1 MEVSDQIIKV
11 LDKIAEQIGLAVDWT
26 QENIIPYVKDLLT
39 RYATTQIIS
48 NIVAGGIYLSL
59 IIISVVMI
67 IHILRQRNKSNT
79 KSIFIM
85 SEDGALFDEGWINV
99 FGIIVIFISIIVLII
114 GIIGFPCC
122 VNSVIGWSTVP
133 EVQIISDLNMMMKHM
148 G

>member
-1 MEVSDQIIKV
+1 MEVSEQIIKV
-11 LDKIAEQIGLAVDWT
+11 LDKIAEQIGLTIDWT
-26 QENIIPYVKDLLT
+26 QENIIPYVKDLLA
-39 RYATTQIIS
+39 RYATMQIIS

-79 KSIFIM
+79 ESIFIM

-99 FGIIVIFISIIVLII
+99 FGITVIFISIIMLII

-122 VNSVIGWSTVP
+122 VNSVIGWSTIP

-148 G
+148 R

>member
-26 QENIIPYVKDLLT
+26 QENIIPYVKDLLA
-39 RYATTQIIS
+39 RYATMQIIL

-67 IHILRQRNKSNT
+67 IHILRQRNKGNT
-79 KSIFIM
+79 ESIFIT
-85 SEDGALFDEGWINV
+85 SEDGAVFDEGWINV
-99 FGIIVIFISIIVLII
+99 FGIIIISIGVIMLII

-122 VNSVIGWSTVP
+122 VNSVIRWSTVP
-133 EVQIISDLNMMMKHM
+133 EVQIISDLKMIMK
-148 G
+148 GIG